1 MLCNCKDLFAQNSYR
16 MFSLL
21 IVLCITHLPMVVLI
35 HIFFYLSGK
44 VLFLIFFKALFQGLI
59 FGGGYIFGGAYLWR
73 EISVSKSIG
82 LAL

>member
-1 MLCNCKDLFAQNSYR
+1 

-21 IVLCITHLPMVVLI
+21 IVLCITHLPMVCFNS
-35 HIFFYLSGK
+35 HFFFM
-44 VLFLIFFKALFQGLI
+44 FLEKFYFLYFLKALFQGLI
-59 FGGGYIFGGAYLWR
+59 FGGGYIFGEAYLWS

>member
-1 MLCNCKDLFAQNSYR
+1 MYNTFTNGCFNS
-16 MFSLL
+16 
-21 IVLCITHLPMVVLI
+21 H
-35 HIFFYLSGK
+35 FFHLSGK

-59 FGGGYIFGGAYLWR
+59 FGGDYIFGGAYLWR